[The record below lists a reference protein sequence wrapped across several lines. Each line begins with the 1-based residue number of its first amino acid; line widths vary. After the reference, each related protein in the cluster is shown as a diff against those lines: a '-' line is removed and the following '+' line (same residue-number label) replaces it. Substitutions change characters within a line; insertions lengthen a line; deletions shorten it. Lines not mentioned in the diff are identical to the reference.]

1 MELKEI
7 RKIKEIKTIA
17 ALPVSCWG
25 VKGDKVDKDNSCI
38 VDSFGEDN
46 GRDIILDKNHLS
58 LSPLSPLSS
67 LTSLTSLTF

>member
-1 MELKEI
+1 MELKKI

-25 VKGDKVDKDNSCI
+25 VKGDKDNSCI

-58 LSPLSPLSS
+58 LSPLSSLSS
-67 LTSLTSLTF
+67 LTS

>member
-25 VKGDKVDKDNSCI
+25 VKGDKDNSCI

-58 LSPLSPLSS
+58 LSPLS
-67 LTSLTSLTF
+67 SLTSLTF

>member
-1 MELKEI
+1 MELKKI

-25 VKGDKVDKDNSCI
+25 VKGDKDNSCI

-67 LTSLTSLTF
+67 LTSLTS

>member
-25 VKGDKVDKDNSCI
+25 VKGDKGDKDNSCI

-58 LSPLSPLSS
+58 LSPLSS
-67 LTSLTSLTF
+67 LTSLTS

>member
-25 VKGDKVDKDNSCI
+25 VKGDKDNSCI

-67 LTSLTSLTF
+67 LTSLTF

>member
-25 VKGDKVDKDNSCI
+25 VKGDKDNSCI

-67 LTSLTSLTF
+67 LTSLTS

>member
-25 VKGDKVDKDNSCI
+25 VKGDKDNSCI

>member
-25 VKGDKVDKDNSCI
+25 VKGDKDNSCI

-58 LSPLSPLSS
+58 LSPLSS
-67 LTSLTSLTF
+67 LTSLTSLTS